1 MSDHT
6 VTDDETLRPHWSG
19 WGSPIGLGIG
29 LLCVGGF
36 FVLLALG
43 LAVLDGIN

>member
-1 MSDHT
+1 VADRR
-6 VTDDETLRPHWSG
+6 TDVAHPPWHS
-19 WGSPIGLGIG
+19 WGSPLGLGIG

-43 LAVLDGIN
+43 LSILAAVSQ